1 MAWFLKKNSHYNERM
16 QVTAILRMTSQVIVA
31 IFYTLFA
38 APSSVNAI
46 VVLNDKNYFSVEE
59 YFVQKQ
65 TAFSNVDTA
74 ISNGWPEL
82 NDKNLSIPKEIK
94 SIGKLFPIG
103 CTVFL
108 AQARIKTRDIAPIY
122 GITNGHCFGLPFYP
136 QTARTNVT
144 PDQDYFVEFDGLDSA
159 HRKVRLKVSKIIYLT
174 MYLTDIS
181 ILELENT
188 DTQVKS
194 LALEPIRI
202 SNIDLTADLS
212 SKIFYL
218 PSIPTIN
225 DNFSAIEIRT
235 GRVSSCKLG
244 DQVKL
249 MEANFTYPKSFRH
262 TCNSQHGS
270 SGSPLIIYNNEQK
283 IWELFGI
290 HNTSPDSGNTNNLC
304 KANAPCE
311 IFQGKKTVE
320 QFNYA
325 QDLRSLYKCFDSK
338 GFFNV
343 ALGGCILPWSKEYDR
358 RVSGNYKVFSKDSG
372 KKVLDELLFAVKN
385 GNPLEVMGRKQPFEI
400 SKDEVELPEKYF
412 WIQNFNNEFQR
423 KIFGNVLFPFLLS
436 KQKAIK
442 IILNKS
448 FSNGPNEHGYILFSK
463 EILDEIYDQ
472 MHGDSEKELLIKFAL
487 IHELSHYIYEW
498 HLVNVDKNFTSTNG
512 GISMD
517 ATTPM
522 TKAYEK
528 LIGSISPE
536 EYSRLYNQS
545 HAEIDWIALAAYKE
559 FVGRISWKD
568 YKNAVSAS
576 YLVFS
581 KFRSYGPS
589 AANGID
595 IRFETVNDSL
605 QQSSSQR

>member
-1 MAWFLKKNSHYNERM
+1 MMTILKM
-16 QVTAILRMTSQVIVA
+16 ICQVSVVV
-31 IFYTLFA
+31 FYTFVVT
-38 APSSVNAI
+38 PSSAIAI
-46 VVLNDKNYFSVEE
+46 VVLNDKKYFSVEE
-59 YFVQKQ
+59 YFSQKQ
-65 TAFSNVDTA
+65 TAFSNVDPA
-74 ISNGWPEL
+74 LSNGWPEL
-82 NDKNLSIPKEIK
+82 NDKNLSTPKEIK

-108 AQARIKTRDIAPIY
+108 AQARIETRDIAPIY

-136 QTARTNVT
+136 QTARTNLT
-144 PDQDYFVEFDGLDSA
+144 PDQDYFVEFNGLDSA
-159 HRKVRLKVSKIIYLT
+159 HKKARLKVSKIIYST
-174 MYLTDIS
+174 MHLTDIS
-181 ILELENT
+181 ILELEDA

-194 LALEPIRI
+194 LALAPIKI

-270 SGSPLIIYNNEQK
+270 SGGPLITYNNEQK
-283 IWELFGI
+283 IWELFAI
-290 HNTSPDSGNTNNLC
+290 HNTSPDSRNTDNIC
-304 KANAPCE
+304 SANAPCE
-311 IFQGKKTVE
+311 TFQKKTTVE

-325 QDLRSLYKCFDSK
+325 QDLRNLYKCFDSK
-338 GFFNV
+338 GVFNV
-343 ALGGCILPWSKEYDR
+343 ALSGCILPWSKDYDR
-358 RVSGNYKVFSKDSG
+358 RVSGNYKIFSQDSG
-372 KKVLDELLFAVKN
+372 TKVLDDLLLAVKN

-400 SKDEVELPEKYF
+400 SKDEVKLSDKYI
-412 WIQNFNNEFQR
+412 WMQNFNNEFQ
-423 KIFGNVLFPFLLS
+423 KKLFGNVFFPLFLS
-436 KQKAIK
+436 KQKTIK
-442 IILNKS
+442 IVLNKS
-448 FSNGPNEHGYILFSK
+448 FSNEPNEHGYILFSK

-472 MHGDSEKELLIKFAL
+472 MNSNNEKELLIKFAL
-487 IHELSHYIYEW
+487 IHEISHYIYEW
-498 HLVNVDKNFTSTNG
+498 HLVKIDKDFTSTNG

-517 ATTPM
+517 ATTSM
-522 TKAYEK
+522 AKIYEK
-528 LIGSISPE
+528 LISRIKPE

-545 HAEIDWIALAAYKE
+545 HAEIDWIALAAYKK
-559 FVGRISWKD
+559 FVGHISWKD

-576 YLVFS
+576 YLIFS

-589 AANGID
+589 AVNGID
-595 IRFETVNDSL
+595 IRFETIKDSW
-605 QQSSSQR
+605 QDSNSQK